1 MAPPS
6 GLAGQWCFVDEVTYG
21 VAPSLSTGKFYAC
34 NSDTLKLRK
43 VGKDGEGI
51 YAGAQFLTANRRYA
65 LEYSAG
71 GAVVMDL
78 PERSLQQQLFRM
90 MGSYGQ
96 TASALTQDGATGAYS
111 SVHAPGFLDGH
122 TFALQAGRPDIGGTV
137 QPATYTGCKVPEWE
151 ISCAMGEIAKL
162 NLTIE
167 ARNELFLAHKDALNG
182 SVPTLQ
188 AFTAPAGG
196 AFRWVGAAVHVGGTP
211 STTSG
216 VTSLSG
222 STLAGHLK
230 GPISVKYARVLDLQ
244 RYAPD
249 VAPYRNEPLT
259 NGRSTASGSTVVEWL
274 HTDLWEAAYQE
285 DTATAIQYTFVAEAI
300 GSGSDFATLDIL
312 VPNVRLLGESPSVGG
327 PPVLTQ
333 TVPWE
338 ARDDG
343 TNNVI
348 QLTYWTTDSA

>member
-6 GLAGQWCFVDEVTYG
+6 GIAGQWGAFDEATYG
-21 VAPSLSTGKFYAC
+21 VSLLTTPKFYAAD
-34 NSDTLKLRK
+34 SDTLKLRK
-43 VGKDGEGI
+43 VAKDGTGI
-51 YAGAQFLTANRRYA
+51 YAGAQFETANRRYA

-71 GAVVMDL
+71 GALVMDL
-78 PERSLQQQLFRM
+78 PERGLQQWLFRM
-90 MGSYGQ
+90 LGSFGQ
-96 TASALTQDGATGAYS
+96 AKSVLTQDASTGAYS

-122 TFALQAGRPDIGGTV
+122 SFTLQAGRPGIDGTV
-137 QPATYTGCKVPEWE
+137 SPATYVGCKVADWE

-167 ARNELFLAHKDALNG
+167 ARNELFLSFKDPLNG

-188 AFTAPAGG
+188 AWTAPAGG
-196 AFRWVGAAVHVGGTP
+196 AFRWVGGAVHVGGTP

-216 VTSLSG
+216 VTSLASP
-222 STLAGHLK
+222 TLAGHVE
-230 GPISVKYARVLDLQ
+230 GPISVKYARALKLN

-249 VAPYRNEPLT
+249 VAPFRNEPLT
-259 NGRSTASGSTVVEWL
+259 NGRSTASGSLVTEWL
-274 HTDLWEAAYQE
+274 STDSWQAAYQN
-285 DTATAIQYTFVAEAI
+285 DSATAIQYTFVAEAI

-312 VPNVRLLGESPSVGG
+312 IPNVRLDGESPSVGG
-327 PPVLTQ
+327 VQVLTQ
-333 TVPWE
+333 TVPWV

-348 QLTYWTTDSA
+348 QLTYWTTDAT

>member
-6 GLAGQWCFVDEVTYG
+6 GIAAQWCAFDEATYG
-21 VAPSLSTGKFYAC
+21 VSLLTTPKFYAC
-34 NSDTLKLRK
+34 DSDTLKLRK
-43 VGKDGEGI
+43 VPKDGTGI
-51 YAGAQFLTANRRYA
+51 YAGAQFETANRRYA

-71 GAVVMDL
+71 GNLPMDL
-78 PERSLQQQLFRM
+78 PERGLQQWLFRM
-90 MGSYGQ
+90 MGSFGQ
-96 TASALTQDGATGAYS
+96 TASALTQDGVTGAYS
-111 SVHAPGFLDGH
+111 ATHAPGFLDGH
-122 TFALQAGRPDIGGTV
+122 SFALQAGRPDISGTV
-137 QPATYTGCKVPEWE
+137 KPATYVGSKVSEWE

-162 NLTIE
+162 HLTIE
-167 ARNELFLAHKDALNG
+167 ARNELFLAWKDPLNA

-196 AFRWVGAAVHVGGTP
+196 AFRWTGAAVHVGGTP

-216 VTSLSG
+216 VTSLSAP
-222 STLAGHLK
+222 TLAGHVK
-230 GPISVKYARVLDLQ
+230 GPISVKYQRALDLA

-249 VAPYRNEPLT
+249 VAPFRNEPLT
-259 NGRSTASGSTVVEWL
+259 NGRSNVGGSLVVEWL
-274 HTDLWEAAYQE
+274 NTDSWTAAYQN
-285 DTATAIQYTFVAEAI
+285 DSATAIQYTFIAEAI

-312 VPNVRLLGESPSVGG
+312 VPNVRLNGDSPSVGG
-327 PPVLTQ
+327 VQVLEQ
-333 TVPWE
+333 TVPWV